1 MDWGEI
7 SKRGTGRLEH
17 VLGQQ
22 EACAEKRQEENY
34 EDMVPWKVREESVR
48 EGNSDQQGEMLPN
61 GQEVLR
67 LTSVPWR

>member
-7 SKRGTGRLEH
+7 SKRGTGKLEH

-22 EACAEKRQEENY
+22 EARAEKRQEENY
-34 EDMVPWKVREESVR
+34 EVMVSWKVREESIR

-61 GQEVLR
+61 GQEMLR
-67 LTSVPWR
+67 LRSLPWR